1 MIWLKLGTQ
10 TIIRRKKGIFL
21 TAFVD
26 LEKEYNLHL
35 SCSRHVLVD
44 DVNRE
49 LTTEEIAEFRNMFQ
63 TLSHVLHSAERSKR
77 KR

>member
-1 MIWLKLGTQ
+1 MTF
-10 TIIRRKKGIFL
+10 T
-21 TAFVD
+21 D
-26 LEKEYNLHL
+26 LENEYNLHL
-35 SCSRHVLVD
+35 TCSRHNMVD

-49 LTTEEIAEFRNMFQ
+49 LTAEEIVEFRNMFQ

>member
-1 MIWLKLGTQ
+1 MTF
-10 TIIRRKKGIFL
+10 T
-21 TAFVD
+21 D
-26 LEKEYNLHL
+26 LENEYNLHL
-35 SCSRHVLVD
+35 TCSRHDMVD

-49 LTTEEIAEFRNMFQ
+49 LTAEEIAEFRNMFQ

>member
-1 MIWLKLGTQ
+1 M
-10 TIIRRKKGIFL
+10 

-35 SCSRHVLVD
+35 TCSRHSIVD

-49 LTTEEIAEFRNMFQ
+49 LTAEEIAEFRNMFQ
-63 TLSHVLHSAERSKR
+63 TLSHVLHSVERSKR

>member
-1 MIWLKLGTQ
+1 M
-10 TIIRRKKGIFL
+10 

-35 SCSRHVLVD
+35 TYSRHSIVD

-49 LTTEEIAEFRNMFQ
+49 LTPEEIVEFRNMFQ
-63 TLSHVLHSAERSKR
+63 TLSHVLHSAEQSKR